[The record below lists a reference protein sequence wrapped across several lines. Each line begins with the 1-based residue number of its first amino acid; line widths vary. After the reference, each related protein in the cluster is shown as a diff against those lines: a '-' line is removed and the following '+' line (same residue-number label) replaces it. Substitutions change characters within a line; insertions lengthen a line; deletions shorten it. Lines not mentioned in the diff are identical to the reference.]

1 MTRKH
6 THPLDVGYLVMGLI
20 FLGIAGL
27 WALRETHV
35 VDITEMSWLLPLSLI
50 AAGVIGLAAAAAKG
64 AARRRTE
71 HDSTNDTDDTD
82 DTDTDPQQW
91 AYYDD
96 ERTSP

>member
-1 MTRKH
+1 MTRKN

-64 AARRRTE
+64 AARRRAE
-71 HDSTNDTDDTD
+71 HDFSNDPD
-82 DTDTDPQQW
+82 DTDPQQW

-96 ERTSP
+96 ERTSS